1 MLNQKLLF
9 QLNEL
14 GILPGD
20 IVLVHSS
27 LSALGFVEGGAQTV
41 IDTLLSAVGPQGTL
55 LMPAHSK

>member
-41 IDTLLSAVGPQGTL
+41 IDRKSVV
-55 LMPAHSK
+55 